1 MDPLKTSS
9 KPPSP
14 PPPNQPP
21 RRRSRTSS
29 STPRTSTSDLKL
41 TKSPTPSSGKDR
53 LLSGVSK
60 MTSWLST
67 SEPSAQALKQHKK
80 DAFARAGIPLGKP
93 DAQVH
98 VKLHAPIGEIPQD
111 AIRAAGGLTPEEV
124 ARRKAAERRQKLQ
137 DMPYAGGGSRGRGGG
152 ASSSSGLSSGDST
165 LGGSVGRGP
174 PSACPWEELSLEE
187 WDK

>member
-1 MDPLKTSS
+1 
-9 KPPSP
+9 
-14 PPPNQPP
+14 
-21 RRRSRTSS
+21 
-29 STPRTSTSDLKL
+29 
-41 TKSPTPSSGKDR
+41 
-53 LLSGVSK
+53 

-80 DAFARAGIPLGKP
+80 DAFARASIPLGKP

-98 VKLHAPIGEIPQD
+98 AKLHAPIGEIPQD
-111 AIRAAGGLTPEEV
+111 AIRAVGGFTPEEV

-174 PSACPWEELSLEE
+174 PSACPWEEVSLEE